1 MLQRNHDAMK
11 GVLDDLRLLRKE
23 VRNEADPSQ
32 AAREILRK
40 KIESSSVRV
49 LGAKAKA
56 KKARATYTDTC
67 TFIAPWQPY
76 TIHLTVRNAAL

>member
-11 GVLDDLRLLRKE
+11 GVLDDLRLLRRQ

-40 KIESSSVRV
+40 KIEATSVRV
-49 LGAKAKA
+49 L
-56 KKARATYTDTC
+56 
-67 TFIAPWQPY
+67 
-76 TIHLTVRNAAL
+76 AA